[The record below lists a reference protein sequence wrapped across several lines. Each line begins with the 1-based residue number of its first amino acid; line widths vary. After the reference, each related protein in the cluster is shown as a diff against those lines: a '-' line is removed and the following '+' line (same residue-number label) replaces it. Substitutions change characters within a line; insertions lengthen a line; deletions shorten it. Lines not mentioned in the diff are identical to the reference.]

1 MSEVLTVREKKLR
14 FEQPW
19 KTIAYFCIPTVFLMV
34 VQGLYNIIDKK
45 LALEFV
51 APDAIYDWFY
61 IDAYNQITGSAVS
74 IVPLADMRSYI
85 NVATQYASQTYN
97 LQWSFSI
104 MIGMG
109 CAMNFS
115 IAYGQRD
122 IPRMRWIAGNGFSTT
137 VLFSIIIAFAI
148 FCIVYPGWNAVF
160 ITSQM
165 GKNYNPITKRLCW
178 EYSFP
183 MLAAAPMM
191 FLSYYFMSLL
201 RSEGQMK
208 WVTIMI
214 LSSIIINSVAA
225 IFFMKVC
232 HLGMSGA
239 MLGTVFSWTVQ
250 VIWGLIIVFKT
261 KNSYSKFYW
270 SDLFHIEGRNVAD
283 FSKAG
288 LPNFINNA
296 ALVVT
301 SYVATSLVG
310 QLPNQVIH
318 NGVPVLQELYSS
330 IVPWMTLVL
339 SAGIGVTQGARSI
352 IAYNYGA
359 KKNARIWE
367 VLKRVILLIIIWFS
381 LMLIVFILFGKDM
394 MILFAFPPEYAAK
407 YRWWI
412 VLNFMTYPFCSLT
425 YIALTLF
432 QGINRSILATFTS
445 SLRSIV
451 VILPLIGIGYG
462 VSQATG
468 NPIFY
473 YVFIGL
479 NDLISAAIIIPIL
492 VYYWKKYHTKLVD
505 EPDPYFNE
513 YQEDLQLKKGLKLSH
528 KKNKN

>member
-1 MSEVLTVREKKLR
+1 MRIINVVLKITLYYKVFYFFIRRKIKLSEVFTNREKKLR
-14 FEQPW
+14 FEKPW
-19 KTIAYFCIPTVFLMV
+19 KTIAYFCIPTVFIMV
-34 VQGLYNIIDKK
+34 IQGLYNIVDKS
-45 LALEFV
+45 LALSFAALDLIHEQ
-51 APDAIYDWFY
+51 FY
-61 IDAYNQITGSAVS
+61 IDAYNRLKNINVTK
-74 IVPLADMRSYI
+74 IPLADMRSFI

-122 IPRMRWIAGNGFSTT
+122 IPAMRRIAGNGFSVTF
-137 VLFSIIIAFAI
+137 LFSILVAFVI
-148 FCIVYPGWNAVF
+148 FCIVFPGWNAVF

-165 GKNYNPITKRLCW
+165 GKHYNPITESLCW

-183 MLAAAPMM
+183 MLAAAPML
-191 FLSYYFMSLL
+191 FLSYYFMSLI
-201 RSEGQMK
+201 RSEGRMK
-208 WVTIMI
+208 WVIIMI
-214 LSSIIINSVAA
+214 LSSLLINVATA
-225 IFFMKVC
+225 IFFMRVC

-250 VIWGLIIVFKT
+250 VIWGFIIVFKT

-270 SDLFHIEGRNVAD
+270 SDLFHIEGKNIAN
-283 FSKAG
+283 FAKAG

-301 SYVATSLVG
+301 SYVAISLII
-310 QLPNQVIH
+310 QLPNQGEH
-318 NGVPVLQELYSS
+318 NGVTVLQELYSS

-367 VLKRVILLIIIWFS
+367 ILKRVSLLIIIWFS
-381 LMLIVFILFGKDM
+381 LMLVLFIIFGKDM
-394 MILFAFPPEYAAK
+394 VMLFALPEETATK

-412 VLNFMTYPFCSLT
+412 VLNFMTYPFCSVT

-432 QGINRSILATFTS
+432 QGINRSFLATFTS
-445 SLRSIV
+445 SLRSIL

-492 VYYWKKYHTKLVD
+492 VYL
-505 EPDPYFNE
+505 
-513 YQEDLQLKKGLKLSH
+513 
-528 KKNKN
+528 

>member
-1 MSEVLTVREKKLR
+1 MSEVLTGREKKLR
-14 FEQPW
+14 FEKPW
-19 KTIAYFCIPTVFLMV
+19 KTIAYFCVPTVFLMI
-34 VQGLYNIIDKK
+34 VQGLYNIVDKS
-45 LALEFV
+45 LALSFA
-51 APDAIYDWFY
+51 APDLIHDQFY
-61 IDAYNQITGSAVS
+61 IDAYNRLKNISVTE
-74 IVPLADMRSYI
+74 IPLADMRSFI

-122 IPRMRWIAGNGFSTT
+122 IPSMRRIAGNGFSLT
-137 VLFSIIIAFAI
+137 VLFSIIVAFAI
-148 FCIVYPGWNAVF
+148 FCIVFPGWNAIF

-165 GKNYNPITKRLCW
+165 GKHYNPITESLCW

-191 FLSYYFMSLL
+191 FLSYYFMSLI
-201 RSEGQMK
+201 RSEGRMK
-208 WVTIMI
+208 WVIIMI
-214 LSSIIINSVAA
+214 LSSLLINAAAA
-225 IFFMKVC
+225 IFFMRVC

-250 VIWGLIIVFKT
+250 VIWGFIIVFKT

-270 SDLFHIEGRNVAD
+270 NDLFQIEGKNIAN
-283 FSKAG
+283 FTKAG

-301 SYVATSLVG
+301 SYVATSLIV
-310 QLPNQVIH
+310 QLPNQEYH
-318 NGVPVLQELYSS
+318 NGVAVLQELYSS

-339 SAGIGVTQGARSI
+339 SAGVGVTQGARSI

-367 VLKRVILLIIIWFS
+367 VLKRVSLLIIIWFC
-381 LMLIVFILFGKDM
+381 LMLIVFIIFGKDM
-394 MILFAFPPEYAAK
+394 MMLFAFPEKYATK

-432 QGINRSILATFTS
+432 QGINRSFLATFTS

-451 VILPLIGIGYG
+451 VILPLIGIGFG

-479 NDLISAAIIIPIL
+479 NDLISAAIIISIL
-492 VYYWKKYHTKLVD
+492 VYYWRKYRNKLVD

-513 YQEDLQLKKGLKLSH
+513 YQEDLRTKKVLKVKH
-528 KKNKN
+528 QQKK